1 MAWANAPMVP
11 PTADEQLVAG
21 EAETA
26 RQRDAGE
33 AETARRRETTAQKS
47 AIATLEKHGVNYTL
61 ELTEERKAQLE
72 PLPNKQGKAHLS
84 SYVGVGLSRGSWQAK
99 VNQRSVGSFAAE
111 YEAGKAVTVRMIEL
125 AQGYTPPAA
134 QPRQPVDLG
143 GRAAATSGSMHGNST
158 NHLRATAALD
168 MIGAHA
174 ATKLVRACRTR
185 GET

>member
-1 MAWANAPMVP
+1 MDVDTATIDALRLRDFRDAPQAAAPMVP

-84 SYVGVGLSRGSWQAK
+84 SYVGVGL
-99 VNQRSVGSFAAE
+99 
-111 YEAGKAVTVRMIEL
+111 
-125 AQGYTPPAA
+125 
-134 QPRQPVDLG
+134 
-143 GRAAATSGSMHGNST
+143 
-158 NHLRATAALD
+158 
-168 MIGAHA
+168 
-174 ATKLVRACRTR
+174 
-185 GET
+185 